1 MKKVLIISI
10 CCSVGFVVVMLFL
23 SHREMRAIER
33 LKVKPVTDEIADLSG
48 QSQRF
53 ERGEDLLRSKVGR
66 SQENPDVSA
75 PNETRFEM
83 TIPHTIQSVVTPK
96 EASKKVLKKIFEEEN
111 EEEFET
117 FWKDIERFVEKYLTD
132 LRVRV
137 DESVAQIEPL
147 FEHAAFYKAQ
157 LEPLDRQGK
166 LSEWSIAW
174 KEFRLAE
181 RKLVVLYAFLSEG
194 PAREHFGDLY
204 LSTPEYARLK
214 AFAEN
219 WAAQRTHRT
228 IDR

>member
-10 CCSVGFVVVMLFL
+10 CFSVGFVVMLFL
-23 SHREMRAIER
+23 SHREMQAIER
-33 LKVKPVTDEIADLSG
+33 LKVKPVTDEIADLPG
-48 QSQRF
+48 QSQSF
-53 ERGEDLLRSKVGR
+53 ERNKAPLRLETGN
-66 SQENPDVSA
+66 SQENLGVST
-75 PNETRFEM
+75 NG
-83 TIPHTIQSVVTPK
+83 TIPFEVITPDTVSPVGTPDK
-96 EASKKVLKKIFEEEN
+96 PVKTAAKGEDA
-111 EEEFET
+111 EFEA
-117 FWKDIERFVEKYLTD
+117 FWKDIEGFVEKYLTD

-181 RKLVVLYAFLSEG
+181 RKLVVLYAFLGEG

-204 LSTPEYARLK
+204 LSTPEYAKLK
-214 AFAEN
+214 AFSED
-219 WAAQRTHRT
+219 WEAQRTHRT
-228 IDR
+228 IYR

>member
-10 CCSVGFVVVMLFL
+10 CFSVGFVVVMLFL
-23 SHREMRAIER
+23 SHRERRAIE
-33 LKVKPVTDEIADLSG
+33 KFEVKPVTDEIAGLSG
-48 QSQRF
+48 QSQRS
-53 ERGEDLLRSKVGR
+53 DLNQDSLQSEVRR
-66 SQENPDVSA
+66 SQENSDVST
-75 PNETRFEM
+75 PDDFEGS
-83 TIPHTIQSVVTPK
+83 TPDIVQSAATPK
-96 EASKKVLKKIFEEEN
+96 EVGKKALKEIFEEEN
-111 EEEFET
+111 DDEFEA
-117 FWKDIERFVEKYLTD
+117 FWKDIEGFVEKYLTD

-204 LSTPEYARLK
+204 LSTPKYAKLK
-214 AFAEN
+214 TFAED

-228 IDR
+228 IYR

>member
-10 CCSVGFVVVMLFL
+10 CFSVGFVVVMLFL

-33 LKVKPVTDEIADLSG
+33 FKVKPVTDEIADLSE
-48 QSQRF
+48 QRQ
-53 ERGEDLLRSKVGR
+53 RSDLNQDLLRSEVRR
-66 SQENPDVSA
+66 SQENSDVFTPD
-75 PNETRFEM
+75 EFEGSM
-83 TIPHTIQSVVTPK
+83 PDIVQSVATPK
-96 EASKKVLKKIFEEEN
+96 EVGKKALKEIFEEEN
-111 EEEFET
+111 DDEFEA
-117 FWKDIERFVEKYLTD
+117 FWKDIEGFVEKYLTD

-181 RKLVVLYAFLSEG
+181 RKLVILYAFLSEG

-204 LSTPEYARLK
+204 LSTPEYAKLK
-214 AFAEN
+214 AFSED
-219 WAAQRTHRT
+219 WEAQRTHRT